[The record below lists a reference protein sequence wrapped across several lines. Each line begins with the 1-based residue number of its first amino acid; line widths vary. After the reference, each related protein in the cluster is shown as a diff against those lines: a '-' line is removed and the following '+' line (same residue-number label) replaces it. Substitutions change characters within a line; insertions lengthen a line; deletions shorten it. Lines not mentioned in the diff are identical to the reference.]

1 MKVLV
6 KLYAT
11 LKTYA
16 PPDTEIGEAF
26 DVELSDS
33 TIKGLIKHFGF
44 KESEARIVM
53 INGIRIEN
61 LNHELSENDVVVIF
75 PPVGG
80 G

>member
-1 MKVLV
+1 MKVHV

-11 LKTYA
+11 LRSYA

-26 DVELSDS
+26 EVDISDS
-33 TIKGLIKHFGF
+33 TVKALINHFGF

-53 INGIRIEN
+53 VNGIRIED
-61 LNHELSENDVVVIF
+61 LNHKLSENDVVVIF